1 MASKNMPKKG
11 KKGKKGA
18 ASAEPANPDEAEK
31 LEMIKKASDFNALTK
46 KEDVAFNEFQQQKE
60 KVSYFWII
68 EKKRLEDK
76 KAELRNKDRELQD
89 LEEKHQVIIKI
100 YKQRVKHLLYEH
112 QNEVTSAKTDS
123 ETSLIE
129 ERKNAHIKQLMKD
142 HEQEFS
148 EIKNYYNDITHN
160 NLDLIKSL
168 KDEVAEMKKKEQAD
182 EQRMNEIHKEH
193 TRMSEPL
200 KKARADVEFLSGE
213 LTKYKKEKE
222 ELVDVKTRLLEIEG
236 QHQALK
242 WQDQWN
248 NVRV

>member
-1 MASKNMPKKG
+1 MKTVR
-11 KKGKKGA
+11 
-18 ASAEPANPDEAEK
+18 EK
-31 LEMIKKASDFNALTK
+31 LELRRK
-46 KEDVAFNEFQQQKE
+46 NE
-60 KVSYFWII
+60 
-68 EKKRLEDK
+68 
-76 KAELRNKDRELQD
+76 
-89 LEEKHQVIIKI
+89 
-100 YKQRVKHLLYEH
+100 
-112 QNEVTSAKTDS
+112 TSA
-123 ETSLIE
+123 IE

-222 ELVDVKTRLLEIEG
+222 D
-236 QHQALK
+236 LK
-242 WQDQWN
+242 
-248 NVRV
+248 R